1 MLLRAYPE
9 AGTSG
14 AVVVEARLL
23 AEHLPADASQ
33 QLLCEGSALG
43 RIGVRESAQQH
54 QLLYYQDST
63 SHSAQELAR
72 KAWKTLP
79 AAAAAAAAVK
89 RGITGAGGNN
99 SSQKAAKKVKLPHG
113 SSADAVAGAAGEGEE
128 AMDATT
134 TVPLPRKKS
143 GANLASGS
151 ARFCFISLI
160 SISVSCIYA
169 HRSAFLELFFQV
181 RSRLVRR
188 RRPIILPRVQ
198 TSDSCW

>member
-9 AGTSG
+9 AGSSG

-33 QLLCEGSALG
+33 QLLCEGNALG
-43 RIGVRESAQQH
+43 RIGVRESAQQ

-72 KAWKTLP
+72 KAWKASP
-79 AAAAAAAAVK
+79 AAATAAAVK
-89 RGITGAGGNN
+89 RGITSAGGNN
-99 SSQKAAKKVKLPHG
+99 SSQKAAKKVKLPPA
-113 SSADAVAGAAGEGEE
+113 SFADAVAAGEGEE
-128 AMDATT
+128 AMDSTSTA
-134 TVPLPRKKS
+134 PLPRKKS
-143 GANLASGS
+143 GANSASGS
-151 ARFCFISLI
+151 IRFCFMSISLN
-160 SISVSCIYA
+160 CTYA
-169 HRSAFLELFFQV
+169 HRSASLELFFQV